1 MKATLEGA
9 TFNRLIGAVRNF
21 TGKGDVRP
29 QTRLI
34 QLHFCKG
41 LTSVEAYA
49 LDGYRAA
56 KECAVCYTVDEDF
69 VALINPPPLKA
80 NGSIEVEVEVSDGF
94 AYVSYGDIRFRTKQ
108 PNAELFDVQKV
119 IDDTMQK
126 PNIMRFGANVDYLLD
141 ALKSLKASG
150 ASSRKPII
158 VEFRSPV
165 EPIILRTDRDNP
177 KMVLPVRILKESTP

>member
-21 TGKGDVRP
+21 TGKNDARP
-29 QTRLI
+29 QNRLI
-34 QLHFCKG
+34 QLHFHKDG
-41 LTSVEAYA
+41 TLVEAYA

-56 KECAVCYTVDEDF
+56 KECAICYTVDEDF
-69 VALINPPPLKA
+69 SVLVNAPPLKA
-80 NGSIEVEVEVSDGF
+80 NGSIAVEVEAADGF
-94 AYVSYGDIRFRTKQ
+94 AYISYGDIRFRTKQ
-108 PNAELFDVQKV
+108 PDAEMFDVQKV
-119 IDDTMQK
+119 IKDAMQK
-126 PNIMRFGANVDYLLD
+126 PDIMRFGANVDYLLD

-165 EPIILRTDRDNP
+165 EPIILRTDQDNP
-177 KMVLPVRILKESTP
+177 KVVLPIRIKTE